1 MNCPVDVTP
10 SIRAKLVTSGEID
23 IRYDQTKPKSFSF
36 FTKRGTK
43 TTLNIALKIHN
54 TN

>member
-1 MNCPVDVTP
+1 MNCPVDV

-36 FTKRGTK
+36 LLSGEQKQS
-43 TTLNIALKIHN
+43 
-54 TN
+54 